1 MQHSNFK
8 IGDAV
13 IRRWNNRLYYICHDI
28 DTEKWEFLIDQT
40 KDRKVSKCKVV
51 ECFSN
56 LRYATTNE
64 QQQGYA
70 KEF

>member
-13 IRRWNNRLYYICHDI
+13 IRRWNNSLYYICHDI

-40 KDRKVSKCKVV
+40 KDQKVSKCKVV

-56 LRYATTNE
+56 LRHATANE

>member
-1 MQHSNFK
+1 MYSNFK

-28 DTEKWEFLIDQT
+28 DSDKWEFMIDQT
-40 KDRKVSKCKVV
+40 KDQKFQKCKVS

-56 LRYATTNE
+56 LRPTTELE
-64 QQQGYA
+64 QKQGYA

>member
-8 IGDAV
+8 IGDTV

-40 KDRKVSKCKVV
+40 KGQKVSKCKVA

-56 LRYATTNE
+56 LRYATKDEKQT
-64 QQQGYA
+64 GYA

>member
-1 MQHSNFK
+1 MYSNFK

-13 IRRWNNRLYYICHDI
+13 IRRWNNSLYYICHDI
-28 DTEKWEFLIDQT
+28 DSDKWEFLIDQT
-40 KDRKVSKCKVV
+40 KGQKFSKCKVA

-56 LRYATTNE
+56 LRLATE
-64 QQQGYA
+64 QEQKQGYA

>member
-13 IRRWNNRLYYICHDI
+13 IRCWNNRLYYICHDI
-28 DTEKWEFLIDQT
+28 DTEKWEFLIDPT
-40 KDRKVSKCKVV
+40 KGQKVSKCKVA

-56 LRYATTNE
+56 LRYATKDEKQT
-64 QQQGYA
+64 GYT

>member
-13 IRRWNNRLYYICHDI
+13 IRHWNNRLYYICHDI
-28 DTEKWEFLIDQT
+28 DTEKWEFMIDQT
-40 KDRKVSKCKVV
+40 KGQKFSKCKVS

-56 LRYATTNE
+56 LRPATE
-64 QQQGYA
+64 QEQKQGYA

>member
-28 DTEKWEFLIDQT
+28 DTEKWEFLIDTT
-40 KDRKVSKCKVV
+40 KGQKVSKCKVS

-56 LRYATTNE
+56 LRYANTNE

>member
-1 MQHSNFK
+1 MYSNFK

-28 DTEKWEFLIDQT
+28 DSDKWEFMIDQT
-40 KDRKVSKCKVV
+40 KGQKFSKCKVS

-56 LRYATTNE
+56 LRPVTE
-64 QQQGYA
+64 QEQKQGYA

>member
-1 MQHSNFK
+1 MPYSNFK

-13 IRRWNNRLYYICHDI
+13 IRRWNNSLYYICHDI
-28 DTEKWEFLIDQT
+28 DTERWEFLIAPVKGQ
-40 KDRKVSKCKVV
+40 KVSKCKVS

-56 LRYATTNE
+56 LRYATEDE
-64 QQQGYA
+64 QRQGYA

>member
-1 MQHSNFK
+1 MQYSNFK

-13 IRRWNNRLYYICHDI
+13 IRRWNNRLYYVCHDI
-28 DTEKWEFLIDQT
+28 DTEKWEFLIDPT
-40 KDRKVSKCKVV
+40 KGQKVSKCKVV

-56 LRYATTNE
+56 LRHATTNE

>member
-1 MQHSNFK
+1 MYSNFK

-28 DTEKWEFLIDQT
+28 DSDKWEFMIDQT
-40 KDRKVSKCKVV
+40 KGQKFSKCKVS

-56 LRYATTNE
+56 LRLATE
-64 QQQGYA
+64 QEQKQGYA

>member
-1 MQHSNFK
+1 MYSNFK

-13 IRRWNNRLYYICHDI
+13 IRRWNNSLYYICHDI
-28 DTEKWEFLIDQT
+28 DSDKWEFMIDQT
-40 KDRKVSKCKVV
+40 KGQKFSKCKVS

-56 LRYATTNE
+56 LRPATE
-64 QQQGYA
+64 QEQKQGYA